1 MRRQLVSCLSCLI
14 LLLTLILVPGSP
26 VHASVVA
33 VYDTATYCNV
43 PAANPGDPAYS
54 EMAVEQFVLGF
65 GCQYVN
71 GTQLA
76 ETFILGE
83 GATIGSVEL
92 FAYQTGSSTTP
103 SFTGAYLA
111 IYDGNPADGASIIW
125 GDMVTNRF
133 ESSVFTGCYRVSHGS
148 TDTQRPIMKIVADV
162 STESGPGLE
171 LAAGTYWLAFSLDG
185 SLFSGPWGVPNILDT
200 PYTAGTAIQY
210 VTDTWQNAVDSGTG
224 VQASIPLRLLAVVK
238 QPQTAPAAPVVAEL
252 TDISVTLEAITGAEY
267 KLDDGAWQT
276 DLAFTGLSP
285 NTTYN
290 LYARLAETA
299 SHLASPESAAT
310 TVTTL
315 KSAQTAPDAPVVTEL
330 TDTSVT
336 LEAITG
342 AEYKL
347 DDGAWQT
354 GLAFTGLSPNTT
366 YSLYARLAETATQ
379 LASPESA
386 ATTVTT
392 HKSAQTAPAAPVA
405 ASITETAVTL
415 EHVVGAEYR
424 LNDGAW
430 QMSPEFTGLTP
441 DTTYRFYVR
450 LAETETHLASPDSAA
465 LQITLE
471 MPPPSGEQR
480 SWPVLALVGL
490 ALIGLAAGR
499 IHLRIRQKNQTR

>member
-1 MRRQLVSCLSCLI
+1 MRRQLVSCLTCLI

-26 VHASVVA
+26 VQAAGVA
-33 VYDTATYCNV
+33 VYDTASYCNV

-65 GCQYVN
+65 GCQYVS
-71 GTQLA
+71 GIRLA
-76 ETFILGE
+76 ETFILDE
-83 GATIGSVEL
+83 EATIGSVEL

-111 IYDGNPADGASIIW
+111 IYDGNPADGASILW

-133 ESSVFTGCYRVSHGS
+133 ESAVFTGCYRVMHGS

-162 STESGPGLE
+162 STESSPGLE

-185 SLFSGPWGVPNILDT
+185 SLVSGPWGVPNILDT
-200 PYTAGTAIQY
+200 PYTAGTAVQY
-210 VTDTWQNAVDSGTG
+210 VSDTWQNAVDSGTG
-224 VQASIPLRLLAVVK
+224 VQASIPLRLLAVEK
-238 QPQTAPAAPVVAEL
+238 QPQTAPDAPVVAEL

-267 KLDDGAWQT
+267 KLDDGAWQI

-315 KSAQTAPDAPVVTEL
+315 KSAQTAPDAPVATEL
-330 TDTSVT
+330 TDTGVT

>member
-14 LLLTLILVPGSP
+14 LLLTLVLVPGSP

-33 VYDTATYCNV
+33 VYDTASYCNV

-83 GATIGSVEL
+83 GATIGAVEL

-133 ESSVFTGCYRVSHGS
+133 ESSVFTGCIRVMHGS
-148 TDTQRPIMKIVADV
+148 TDTQRPIMKIVADG

-224 VQASIPLRLLAVVK
+224 VQASIPLRLLAVEK
-238 QPQTAPAAPVVAEL
+238 QPQPAPDAPVVSEL

-276 DLAFTGLSP
+276 DLTFTGLSP
-285 NTTYN
+285 NT
-290 LYARLAETA
+290 A
-299 SHLASPESAAT
+299 
-310 TVTTL
+310 
-315 KSAQTAPDAPVVTEL
+315 
-330 TDTSVT
+330 
-336 LEAITG
+336 
-342 AEYKL
+342 
-347 DDGAWQT
+347 
-354 GLAFTGLSPNTT
+354 
-366 YSLYARLAETATQ
+366 YSLYVRLAETATH

-450 LAETETHLASPDSAA
+450 LAETETPLASTDRAA

-471 MPPPSGEQR
+471 MPPPTGEHS
-480 SWPVLALVGL
+480 SWTVLALVGL
-490 ALIGLAAGR
+490 ALIVLAACR

>member
-26 VHASVVA
+26 VQAAGVA
-33 VYDTATYCNV
+33 VYDTASYCNV

-65 GCQYVN
+65 GCQYVS
-71 GTQLA
+71 GIRLA
-76 ETFILGE
+76 ETFILDE
-83 GATIGSVEL
+83 EATIGSVEL

-111 IYDGNPADGASIIW
+111 IYDGNPADGASILW

-133 ESSVFTGCYRVSHGS
+133 ESAVFTGCYRVMHGS

-162 STESGPGLE
+162 STESSPGLE

-185 SLFSGPWGVPNILDT
+185 SLVSGPWGVPNILDT

-252 TDISVTLEAITGAEY
+252 TD
-267 KLDDGAWQT
+267 
-276 DLAFTGLSP
+276 
-285 NTTYN
+285 
-290 LYARLAETA
+290 
-299 SHLASPESAAT
+299 
-310 TVTTL
+310 
-315 KSAQTAPDAPVVTEL
+315 
-330 TDTSVT
+330 TSVT

-354 GLAFTGLSPNTT
+354 GLAFTGLSPNTA
-366 YSLYARLAETATQ
+366 YSLYVRLAETATH
-379 LASPESA
+379 LASRERA

-392 HKSAQTAPAAPVA
+392 HKSAPPAPAAPVA

>member
-26 VHASVVA
+26 VQAAGVA
-33 VYDTATYCNV
+33 VYDTASYCNV

-65 GCQYVN
+65 GCQYVS
-71 GTQLA
+71 GIRLA
-76 ETFILGE
+76 ETFILDE
-83 GATIGSVEL
+83 EATIGSVEL

-162 STESGPGLE
+162 STESSPGLE

-252 TDISVTLEAITGAEY
+252 TD
-267 KLDDGAWQT
+267 
-276 DLAFTGLSP
+276 
-285 NTTYN
+285 
-290 LYARLAETA
+290 
-299 SHLASPESAAT
+299 
-310 TVTTL
+310 
-315 KSAQTAPDAPVVTEL
+315 
-330 TDTSVT
+330 TSVT

-354 GLAFTGLSPNTT
+354 GLAFTGLSPNTA
-366 YSLYARLAETATQ
+366 YSLYVRLAETATH